1 MKISVIVLIFFF
13 FLIFC
18 IEKRNKNEYVF
29 TKDSTNKIKGILAIF
44 IILHH
49 LSHRIS
55 TSEVLSQFG
64 CIGYI
69 VVALF
74 FMFSGYGLMKQYTK
88 NKEKYTKN
96 FLRKRIPTLLI
107 PFIITSCI
115 LFVEYNLLGRAVTF
129 QEFLL
134 SFVNLKPLD
143 GTCWYV
149 YVILL
154 MYIVFY
160 ISVRLSK
167 GEKGVIIKTSMI
179 TIIFFI
185 LGSFYDI
192 NYWWY
197 LSVLAFPVGMIYA
210 FYDVKITKYINKKY
224 FRWLVF
230 SALGFLCF
238 YKYLA
243 FSGVYY
249 TNTIKGLVLEQIPI
263 ILFILFIIAI
273 NIRYSF
279 NSKILEFLGGI
290 SYELYI
296 SQTIVFTLLTEFVPI
311 DVLGFSGYF
320 ILTFI
325 IIIPLATLL
334 NKLNK
339 LVLTRIIKVY

>member
-1 MKISVIVLIFFF
+1 MKISVLVLIFLV
-13 FLIFC
+13 FLIFS
-18 IEKRNKNEYVF
+18 IEKRNKNEYCF
-29 TKDSTNKIKGILAIF
+29 GKDSSKKIKGILAIF

-55 TSEVLSQFG
+55 TSDVLSQFG

-96 FLRKRIPTLLI
+96 FLRKRIPILLV

-115 LFVEYNLLGRAVTF
+115 LFVEYNLLGRAVTL
-129 QEFLL
+129 QDFLL

-160 ISVRLSK
+160 ISVKLSK
-167 GEKGVIIKTSMI
+167 SEKGVIIKTSLV

-210 FYDVKITKYINKKY
+210 IYDTEVTKFFNKKY

-230 SALGFLCF
+230 SIIGFICC

-249 TNTIKGLVLEQIPI
+249 TNTLKGLILEQIPI
-263 ILFILFIIAI
+263 ILFVLSVIVI
-273 NIRYSF
+273 NIRYRF
-279 NSKILEFLGGI
+279 DSKILDFLGSI

-296 SQTIVFTLLTEFVPI
+296 SQTIVFTLLTKFVPI

-334 NKLNK
+334 NKINTLILK
-339 LVLTRIIKVY
+339 HVIKVY